1 MGSVFCYSAA
11 LWRANVTAC
20 SLFAISLLF
29 LWCFSAISL
38 LFLCYSVA
46 VSLPFLRYSFG
57 IARGLIRFFFAI
69 SLSFYWCFIGVS
81 LLEKQRKG
89 KQKVNNMQNS
99 MYSVHLHKLCR
110 MHEKANR
117 FLARCH

>member
-11 LWRANVTAC
+11 LWGAKVRAC

-29 LWCFSAISL
+29 RWYFSAVSLVFLWCFS
-38 LFLCYSVA
+38 A

-69 SLSFYWCFIGVS
+69 SLVFYWCFFAF
-81 LLEKQRKG
+81 
-89 KQKVNNMQNS
+89 
-99 MYSVHLHKLCR
+99 
-110 MHEKANR
+110 KAKKR
-117 FLARCH
+117 